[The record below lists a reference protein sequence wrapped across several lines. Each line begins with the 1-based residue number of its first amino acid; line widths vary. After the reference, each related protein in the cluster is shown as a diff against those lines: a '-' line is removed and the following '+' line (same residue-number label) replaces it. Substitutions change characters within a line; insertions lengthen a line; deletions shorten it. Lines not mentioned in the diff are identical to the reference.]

1 MLPPGAQSLL
11 LTRAQHRQQREST
24 KRAQITAFQF
34 LCFCTQPRNQTF
46 VHGQARSP
54 PHTPPTLRSPPP
66 SEQPAAPTAAEL
78 HPPPKPR
85 AYTHA
90 QSPCRRPQSTSR
102 PVPPS
107 ACRLLPRGILG
118 AVVLLPAAEEA
129 GLPRCL
135 AQPRDLAPSL
145 PLPWGRGEG
154 RRGRGSAR
162 SSGGGAARR

>member
-34 LCFCTQPRNQTF
+34 LCFCTQPRNQTS
-46 VHGQARSP
+46 VHGQPRSP

-66 SEQPAAPTAAEL
+66 SEQPAAPTAAGL
-78 HPPPKPR
+78 HPPHKPR

-102 PVPPS
+102 P
-107 ACRLLPRGILG
+107 AQC
-118 AVVLLPAAEEA
+118 LPAPAA
-129 GLPRCL
+129 GH
-135 AQPRDLAPSL
+135 
-145 PLPWGRGEG
+145 
-154 RRGRGSAR
+154 
-162 SSGGGAARR
+162 SGGGSSPSRRGGGGAPTMPRAAT

>member
-34 LCFCTQPRNQTF
+34 LCFCRRQPRNQAS

-102 PVPPS
+102 PAPPS

-118 AVVLLPAAEEA
+118 AVVLPAAEEA